1 MAVNLRA
8 GVLALGGVCLLA
20 VSAASVAV
28 TATRLAPA
36 PATIATIN
44 LEEAIKNLDE
54 RSMRE
59 GELKGFSEGLQA
71 ELDKLVKQLK
81 DEDNKMRTLEGD
93 QKREIASRILEMQ
106 ATAEAKKKIYE
117 ARIDQRRGEVFRAL
131 YEKMIAAS
139 KRLAEQNGYS
149 LVIANDEGVQ
159 VPQGPSADIE
169 RTISLK
175 RFLYVARSH
184 DATAELV
191 SLMNNEFKSGV
202 GAAAPMPS
210 GKP

>member
-1 MAVNLRA
+1 MGLNLRTIGLGLGA
-8 GVLALGGVCLLA
+8 LALMGI
-20 VSAASVAV
+20 SAASVAV
-28 TATRLAPA
+28 TAARLAPQ
-36 PATIATIN
+36 PALIATVN
-44 LEEAIKNLDE
+44 LDEAIKNLDE

-59 GELKGFSEGLQA
+59 SELKSFSDALQG

-81 DEDNKMRTLEGD
+81 DEDNKMKALEGE
-93 QKREIASRILEMQ
+93 QRGEAASRMLEMQ

-117 ARIDQRRGEVFRAL
+117 ARIDQRRGIVFRSL
-131 YEKMIAAS
+131 YEKITSAS

-149 LVIANDEGVQ
+149 IVIANDEGVQ

-175 RFLYVARSH
+175 RFLFVSKSH

-202 GAAAPMPS
+202 GAAAPMPAA
-210 GKP
+210 KP

>member
-1 MAVNLRA
+1 MGLSLRTIGMGLGA
-8 GVLALGGVCLLA
+8 LALMG

-28 TATRLAPA
+28 TASRLAPP
-36 PATIATIN
+36 PAVIATIN

-59 GELKGFSEGLQA
+59 GELKGFSESLQA

-81 DEDNKMRTLEGD
+81 DEDNKMRALEGD
-93 QKREIASRILEMQ
+93 QKREAASRILEMQ

-117 ARIDQRRGEVFRAL
+117 ARIDQRRGEVFRSL
-131 YEKMIAAS
+131 YEKITAAS

-149 LVIANDEGVQ
+149 IVIANDESVQ

-175 RFLYVARSH
+175 RFLFVARSH
-184 DATAELV
+184 DATTELV

-210 GKP
+210 AKP